1 MLSPQIKAGPKR
13 TGVGE
18 GSLPVRKLEGL
29 VQRSG
34 RRTGRRE
41 AKVLHGRLN
50 GSEAHLVADSRAHL
64 AVCDF

>member
-18 GSLPVRKLEGL
+18 GSLPIRKLEGL

-34 RRTGRRE
+34 RKDGQERSKGASQETRWQ
-41 AKVLHGRLN
+41 
-50 GSEAHLVADSRAHL
+50 
-64 AVCDF
+64 

>member
-29 VQRSG
+29 VQSSG
-34 RRTGRRE
+34 RRTGRRK
-41 AKVLHGRLN
+41 AKVLHRRLS
-50 GSEAHLVADSRAHL
+50 GSEAHLVADSCAHL